1 MRDPEI
7 DRRCAA
13 CGASVRPIA
22 AFCPQCGQ
30 RIPKHSDS
38 TDRRMTPDLSET
50 QPLRA
55 VPDIGETLPLR
66 SLQDLTETQP
76 LTAPP
81 PALVNPAQVETNL
94 KPARPV
100 VHRAPEPESKGPVGK
115 LRKASTVVLDQAA
128 YDPSL
133 RFLLVAAAL
142 FLLFLVLLIMS
153 KVMG

>member
-1 MRDPEI
+1 MPDPEI
-7 DRRCAA
+7 DRRCTA
-13 CGASVRPIA
+13 CGASVRPTA
-22 AFCPQCGQ
+22 AFCPQCGEP
-30 RIPKHSDS
+30 IASHSEASDGS
-38 TDRRMTPDLSET
+38 KTPDLSET

-66 SLQDLTETQP
+66 TIQDFTETQP
-76 LTAPP
+76 LTAFPSTLISP
-81 PALVNPAQVETNL
+81 SPVEN
-94 KPARPV
+94 KPSPARPT
-100 VHRAPEPESKGPVGK
+100 VHRSPGAETKGPVGK

-142 FLLFLVLLIMS
+142 FLLFLVLLILS